1 MKKLLAVLLAVIMVL
16 GLAACKPGDSGDK
29 NKNKGEISVLYYSFS
44 DAYISTVRTAM
55 DKILTDGGYTF
66 NDYDANGNQTT
77 QTEQV
82 QTALAKGCSMLIVNV
97 VDTGS
102 QPRTSSTSPRRRTF
116 PSYSSTAL
124 SIRRLSRA
132 MINAY
137 SSAQIMS
144 RPAICRAR

>member
-102 QPRTSSTSPRRRTF
+102 EHHQPRQGEER
-116 PSYSSTAL
+116 
-124 SIRRLSRA
+124 SRH
-132 MINAY
+132 IL
-137 SSAQIMS
+137 Q
-144 RPAICRAR
+144 PLCRSEGYREL

>member
-66 NDYDANGNQTT
+66 NDYDADRAGSDRSC
-77 QTEQV
+77 
-82 QTALAKGCSMLIVNV
+82 KGLL
-97 VDTGS
+97 D
-102 QPRTSSTSPRRRTF
+102 
-116 PSYSSTAL
+116 
-124 SIRRLSRA
+124 
-132 MINAY
+132 AY
-137 SSAQIMS
+137 RQ
-144 RPAICRAR
+144 RC

>member
-82 QTALAKGCSMLIVNV
+82 QTALAKGCSMLIVSRGNAVIWLLQLV
-97 VDTGS
+97 VKST
-102 QPRTSSTSPRRRTF
+102 TS
-116 PSYSSTAL
+116 
-124 SIRRLSRA
+124 
-132 MINAY
+132 
-137 SSAQIMS
+137 
-144 RPAICRAR
+144 